1 MSIHKFKIEAID
13 EDGISTQIVTESI
26 DLQYDEDI
34 ELAMKY
40 FVKLLI
46 KCGAELPEEITD
58 MIND

>member
-1 MSIHKFKIEAID
+1 MSTHKFKIEAID
-13 EDGISTQIVTESI
+13 EDGISTQIITESI

-40 FVKLLI
+40 YVKLLI

>member
-1 MSIHKFKIEAID
+1 MSTHKFKIEAID

-40 FVKLLI
+40 YVKLLSAVQNCP
-46 KCGAELPEEITD
+46 KK
-58 MIND
+58 

>member
-1 MSIHKFKIEAID
+1 MSTHKFKIEAID

-40 FVKLLI
+40 YVTLLV